1 MVTVLHVALANLTGC
16 VLHHILLQE
25 IGSALY
31 AFLHEEPS
39 KELDLGGALLPQTK
53 AWKSHGSA
61 PVTAM
66 VSL

>member
-53 AWKSHGSA
+53 A
-61 PVTAM
+61 
-66 VSL
+66 